1 MDSKSRDTASALR
14 LRRAATVSVSNS
26 SVSFSPWYDQS
37 HATSDT
43 ITPEVDSV
51 VQEHRVAM
59 QRLQRVDDFF
69 KDIPCKLFQ
78 MVRGRPAA
86 KRFLYCKP
94 KNRHCYA
101 F

>member
-1 MDSKSRDTASALR
+1 
-14 LRRAATVSVSNS
+14 VSVSNS

-59 QRLQRVDDFF
+59 QRLQRVDDFLRTF
-69 KDIPCKLFQ
+69 HVSSSRWSGVD
-78 MVRGRPAA
+78 RPPNVFYTVSL
-86 KRFLYCKP
+86 KTVIVMHF
-94 KNRHCYA
+94 N
-101 F
+101 FINDSDG